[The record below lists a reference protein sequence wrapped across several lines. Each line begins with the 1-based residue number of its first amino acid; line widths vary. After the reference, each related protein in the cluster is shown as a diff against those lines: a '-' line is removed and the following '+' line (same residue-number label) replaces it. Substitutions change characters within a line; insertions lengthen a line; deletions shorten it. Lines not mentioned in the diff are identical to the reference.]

1 MNRFQREV
9 ASLTLEQEK
18 KVLKEIKSEYEK
30 AVSEINDKVAQLIGR
45 LQNEPEN
52 ASSIIYQLNYQSAIR
67 GQIGAILDNLKANN
81 FTSIQDY
88 LKTCYEDGFVGTF
101 YDLQKQGLPIIFP
114 IDQEQMVRA
123 IVHDTK
129 LSENLYNKLGQDV
142 NDLKKNISSTISRG
156 ISTNDSYS
164 NISRNIRIVGD
175 TYSNKAYRIARTEGH
190 RITQEATH
198 DAQMNAKDAG
208 ADIVKQWDAAL
219 DSKTRPAHRALDGQ
233 IKEIDEAFEYGG
245 HKAMYPGGFGV
256 GGLDINCRCVI
267 IQRAKWAIDDEDDNF
282 TKWDGV
288 NKELLNLKSKNYE
301 QFKKSYQKMVDDN
314 NSLNDVTNRL
324 LEKAKKAETGIT
336 KDLQEIIGSTNGT
349 IDYDVGNGKT
359 ALDFKLK
366 GGGSLKRKI
375 TSDFVTGV
383 DLDDIEKSIYDNV
396 RYTDLVDKDLLV
408 DDYVKI
414 QKQLEDKGYKIVR
427 VKNTFDNP
435 NSAYRGLNTVV
446 EDPNGYKFELQFHT
460 PESIEIKEKVHVL
473 YEQFRLDSTSTA
485 EKIRLNN
492 EMLKISQSLPDIKN
506 ASAIKNYNMLKG
518 ESPIPV
524 VFNERAKLT
533 LDNLP
538 SYFTTSTA
546 NKKKFQEFVNTINN
560 AENANPRVVEL
571 YSKLGEMENVDRNGI
586 LTKLKFSSNGN
597 AVSQKWRSLSG
608 ELVEVNISLNP
619 DNVSTN
625 IHELAHLIDVYNRPN
640 SRLYGS
646 FTSEYLDDFVKVL
659 KESGSGMGEEI
670 NDIFKNVKNSYK
682 DIQTKYVEMFR
693 KEVKEMG
700 VSYIPKLQK
709 KYHTLI
715 EKAMRDVG
723 TGGLEDIYDALSGGQ
738 YQNNGTVKFGHGPKY
753 YAYTENKIS
762 EIFANYCELSITSPD
777 LIEALKRDKPKLVEY
792 LDSIIDKML
801 KGR

>member
-175 TYSNKAYRIARTEGH
+175 TYSNKAYRIAKTEGH

-198 DAQMNAKDAG
+198 DAQIKAKDAG

-219 DSKTRPAHRALDGQ
+219 DGRTRPAHRALDGQ

-349 IDYDVGNGKT
+349 IAYDVGNGKT
-359 ALDFKLK
+359 ALDFRLK

-524 VFNERAKLT
+524 VIDEVFEEITKDSYGDFVRNATFNVIDFDEKEFISDERWGYIGTPTSFKINVALRNGDLSKLDDYQRKTIKT
-533 LDNLP
+533 LEEVIDRNVINKNIIAVRNVDWNYVKSLDEELFDVIENMSYPSRKDIAEEVESWVNNYLTGNVIAPEGFSSASLVPDINVFRDRLITLKIEIPKGSHGYLTDNTFESELILQHGQKFEIKGATLKEVP
-538 SYFTTSTA
+538 DSRSLLTRTNTTV
-546 NKKKFQEFVNTINN
+546 EILL
-560 AENANPRVVEL
+560 RVV
-571 YSKLGEMENVDRNGI
+571 
-586 LTKLKFSSNGN
+586 
-597 AVSQKWRSLSG
+597 
-608 ELVEVNISLNP
+608 
-619 DNVSTN
+619 
-625 IHELAHLIDVYNRPN
+625 
-640 SRLYGS
+640 
-646 FTSEYLDDFVKVL
+646 
-659 KESGSGMGEEI
+659 
-670 NDIFKNVKNSYK
+670 ND
-682 DIQTKYVEMFR
+682 
-693 KEVKEMG
+693 
-700 VSYIPKLQK
+700 
-709 KYHTLI
+709 
-715 EKAMRDVG
+715 
-723 TGGLEDIYDALSGGQ
+723 
-738 YQNNGTVKFGHGPKY
+738 
-753 YAYTENKIS
+753 
-762 EIFANYCELSITSPD
+762 
-777 LIEALKRDKPKLVEY
+777 
-792 LDSIIDKML
+792 
-801 KGR
+801 